1 MRRLARIPLR
11 VRITLAFA
19 AATGVVL
26 LALAVF
32 LHGRL
37 ARELDASLRAGLRS
51 RAGDLAAAVMRG
63 GTPAVSGNSL
73 LEPGDDLA
81 QVIGADGRVVSG
93 AKGYTYR
100 PLIGTGTLARA
111 RRAAV
116 TLPRVQTP
124 GDDGPVALV
133 AAPAGRDVV
142 VVGTSLEDRD
152 GALSNLDGLLL
163 GGVPVAL
170 LLASLAGYLVARGG
184 LRPIER
190 MRARADAIGTGDLSQ
205 RLPAPAT
212 DDEVGRLADTLN
224 RMLGRLETG
233 FARERSF
240 VADASHELRTPLA
253 RLKAE
258 LELASAANRTAPE
271 LRAAVSASATEVDV
285 LARLADDLL
294 VLARADSDGLPVRP
308 ETLTLADALNDLV
321 LRAPPTARIAVDC
334 PPDLTVEAD
343 PLRLRQA
350 LDNLLDNALR
360 HGSEDIDLVAHLHE
374 GTVCLH
380 VIDGG
385 PGIPLAMHAKIFDR
399 FTRADA
405 AREGAGA
412 GLGLAIVAAIAAA
425 HGGAAGVANA
435 PEGGADVWISLPSH

>member
-1 MRRLARIPLR
+1 
-11 VRITLAFA
+11 
-19 AATGVVL
+19 
-26 LALAVF
+26 
-32 LHGRL
+32 
-37 ARELDASLRAGLRS
+37 
-51 RAGDLAAAVMRG
+51 
-63 GTPAVSGNSL
+63 
-73 LEPGDDLA
+73 
-81 QVIGADGRVVSG
+81 
-93 AKGYTYR
+93 
-100 PLIGTGTLARA
+100 
-111 RRAAV
+111 
-116 TLPRVQTP
+116 
-124 GDDGPVALV
+124 VALV